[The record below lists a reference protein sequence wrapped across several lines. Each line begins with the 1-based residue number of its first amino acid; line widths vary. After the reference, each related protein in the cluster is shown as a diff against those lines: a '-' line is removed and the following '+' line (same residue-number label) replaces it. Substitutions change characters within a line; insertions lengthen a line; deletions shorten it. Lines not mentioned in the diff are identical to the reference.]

1 MEIRARYVLIGLFT
15 LAVIAAGFGFV
26 YWLNAFGGWSE
37 KPVYLVRFEG
47 SVTGLLVGG
56 PVLFNGIRVGEVT
69 ALRLEP
75 DNPKQVVATI
85 AVDPGTRVHA
95 DTQVG
100 LEQQGLL
107 SGSPAIT
114 LTGGSPSSPLIVA
127 RKGEAPILVAEAGA
141 GQSMTQAAREALR
154 RLDAILADNSQ
165 SLHSTIENLKTF
177 TDALARNSDRVDG
190 ILASL
195 EKMTG
200 GSSRPSPGYDLM
212 AVSTFPAIEKTPKG
226 QLVVNDPTAV
236 VAFET
241 QKILVR
247 QASGERGP
255 MDNAQWSDS
264 IPKLIQ
270 ARMIQSF
277 ENAKYLRVGRPTD
290 GITADFQLLIDIRSF
305 QVVMSP
311 EPGVDVE
318 FGAKILGEGGR
329 IVDARIFHATAPVAK
344 LEPVPAV
351 ASFNQAFGN
360 ATTDLV
366 MWAVG
371 LI

>member
-1 MEIRARYVLIGLFT
+1 
-15 LAVIAAGFGFV
+15 
-26 YWLNAFGGWSE
+26 
-37 KPVYLVRFEG
+37 
-47 SVTGLLVGG
+47 
-56 PVLFNGIRVGEVT
+56 
-69 ALRLEP
+69 
-75 DNPKQVVATI
+75 
-85 AVDPGTRVHA
+85 
-95 DTQVG
+95 
-100 LEQQGLL
+100 
-107 SGSPAIT
+107 
-114 LTGGSPSSPLIVA
+114 
-127 RKGEAPILVAEAGA
+127 
-141 GQSMTQAAREALR
+141 
-154 RLDAILADNSQ
+154 
-165 SLHSTIENLKTF
+165 
-177 TDALARNSDRVDG
+177 
-190 ILASL
+190 
-195 EKMTG
+195 MTG